1 MRRTILAILTI
12 LTMTVTVN
20 ALSLEWD
27 YDEETGILSYYYDIM
42 ENEFDKS
49 ELDMYIEYDLKS
61 DDPFVEVIRESI
73 ESRLGPVKEGE
84 KLYVR
89 WCSKLRDF
97 WYSIYREAND
107 FQPMKRYVDR
117 SIYYSSDN
125 HVYAV
130 VKPLSEDL
138 EYNIYYFRNGSRAIS
153 YFNKVIDPEFDDLVT
168 DTESEGI
175 VRHWYFDKE
184 VEE

>member
-1 MRRTILAILTI
+1 MRKAILTILTI

-20 ALSLEWD
+20 ALSLEWE
-27 YDEETGILSYYYDIM
+27 YDEKTGILSYYYDIM
-42 ENEFDKS
+42 ENKFDKS
-49 ELDMYIEYDLKS
+49 ELDRYIEYDLKS
-61 DDPFVEVIRESI
+61 DDSLVELIREII

-97 WYSIYREAND
+97 WLNINGEVYD
-107 FQPMKRYVDR
+107 FQPMKQYVDR

-138 EYNIYYFRNGSRAIS
+138 EYNIYYFRNGSRAIN
-153 YFNKVIDPEFDDLVT
+153 YLNKVIDPEFGGLGT
-168 DTESEGI
+168 DTDSEGI

-184 VEE
+184 EE